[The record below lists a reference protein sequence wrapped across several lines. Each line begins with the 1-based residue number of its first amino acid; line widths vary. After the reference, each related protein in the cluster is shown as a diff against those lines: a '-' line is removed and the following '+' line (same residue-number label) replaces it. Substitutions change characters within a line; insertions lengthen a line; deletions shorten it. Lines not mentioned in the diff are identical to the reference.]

1 MTAGLGCS
9 AGGHREAQAAPDQ
22 PPASLGH
29 VRTEETKALRATGEA
44 SGGLRL
50 IHAPAEEAGEQGRAL
65 GSCG

>member
-1 MTAGLGCS
+1 M
-9 AGGHREAQAAPDQ
+9 
-22 PPASLGH
+22 
-29 VRTEETKALRATGEA
+29 RTEETKALRATGEA